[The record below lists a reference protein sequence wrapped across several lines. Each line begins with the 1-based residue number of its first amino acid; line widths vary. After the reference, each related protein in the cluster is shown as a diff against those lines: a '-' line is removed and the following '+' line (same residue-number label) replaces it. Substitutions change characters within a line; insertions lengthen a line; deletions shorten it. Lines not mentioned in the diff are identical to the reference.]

1 MVVPSS
7 RIRVVIACLCAIGV
21 IFVLIT
27 PAFDEL
33 PSTPPHAAL
42 SGMVPALAAVPVLLL
57 PLLFALY
64 DPTWLPYSAA
74 ADDLISWNCTRLC

>member
-1 MVVPSS
+1 MANPSN
-7 RIRVVIACLCAIGV
+7 RIRVLIACLCAVGV
-21 IFVLIT
+21 IFVLIS

-42 SGMVPALAAVPVLLL
+42 SGMVPALAVVPLLLL
-57 PLLFALY
+57 PLLIALY
-64 DPTWLPYSAA
+64 DPTWLPHSVV

>member
-1 MVVPSS
+1 MA
-7 RIRVVIACLCAIGV
+7 IRPTRTKVLIACLCAIGV

-42 SGMVPALAAVPVLLL
+42 SGMVPALAAVPLLLL
-57 PLLFALY
+57 PLLIALY
-64 DPTWLPYSAA
+64 DPTWLPHSVVAH
-74 ADDLISWNCTRLC
+74 DLISWNCTRLC

>member
-1 MVVPSS
+1 MGVSS
-7 RIRVVIACLCAIGV
+7 NRTKVLIACLCALAV

-42 SGMVPALAAVPVLLL
+42 SGMVPVLAAAPVLLM
-57 PLLFALY
+57 PLLIALY
-64 DPTWLPYSAA
+64 DPTCLPYSAA